1 MRNKYLSFDVHF
13 CMLKEKRCV
22 SPAGEWK
29 GAWLRVTKHIF
40 RMRCFLSAF
49 VLVLS
54 LCACSSVQELPAASS
69 AEEGAVSF
77 MEMTSNAEPETG
89 SQPLPSSQ
97 GGSGVQVGRE
107 TESASGISESAQ
119 QKAESPWSEI
129 QSSVPSESG
138 AETGSGTASG
148 QAESVQQSA
157 EEPASAAQSAVQE
170 EQGAGKKENAASA
183 QSGDETVKEETE
195 MKLQIGNTVLTAVLA
210 ENDSA
215 RALAELLR
223 QGPLTIAME
232 DYGRMEKVGDLG
244 TSLPRCDESI
254 TTSAGDLIL
263 YQGSSFV
270 IYYAQNSWSLTR
282 LGRIQDVTADGLREI
297 LGNGDVTVT
306 LSLA

>member
-1 MRNKYLSFDVHF
+1 MRNKYL
-13 CMLKEKRCV
+13 
-22 SPAGEWK
+22 
-29 GAWLRVTKHIF
+29 
-40 RMRCFLSAF
+40 
-49 VLVLS
+49 
-54 LCACSSVQELPAASS
+54 
-69 AEEGAVSF
+69 
-77 MEMTSNAEPETG
+77 
-89 SQPLPSSQ
+89 
-97 GGSGVQVGRE
+97 
-107 TESASGISESAQ
+107 
-119 QKAESPWSEI
+119 
-129 QSSVPSESG
+129 SSVPSESG
-138 AETGSGTASG
+138 AETGPGAASG
-148 QAESVQQSA
+148 QAESVQKPA
-157 EEPASAAQSAVQE
+157 EEPVSAAQSAVQE

-215 RALAELLR
+215 RALTELLR

-232 DYGRMEKVGDLG
+232 DYGWMEKVGDLG

-282 LGRIQDVTADGLREI
+282 LGRIQDITADGLREI

>member
-1 MRNKYLSFDVHF
+1 MRNKYL
-13 CMLKEKRCV
+13 
-22 SPAGEWK
+22 
-29 GAWLRVTKHIF
+29 
-40 RMRCFLSAF
+40 
-49 VLVLS
+49 
-54 LCACSSVQELPAASS
+54 
-69 AEEGAVSF
+69 
-77 MEMTSNAEPETG
+77 
-89 SQPLPSSQ
+89 
-97 GGSGVQVGRE
+97 
-107 TESASGISESAQ
+107 
-119 QKAESPWSEI
+119 
-129 QSSVPSESG
+129 SSVPSESG

-157 EEPASAAQSAVQE
+157 EEPVSAAQSAVQE